1 VRLQRKFKVREDTMD
16 IIKVTL
22 ATILW
27 KIRLRVGEWIM
38 TRFVCG
44 QFDRHIEE
52 RHNAD
57 FEVCPRCPAIIRL
70 LDAIGQNL
78 LPP

>member
-16 IIKVTL
+16 IVKVAL
-22 ATILW
+22 ATMLW
-27 KIRLRVGEWIM
+27 KIRLRVGERIM
-38 TRFVCG
+38 TRVCS
-44 QFDRHIEE
+44 QFDRHVEE

-57 FEVCPRCPAIIRL
+57 FEVCPQCPAIVRL